1 MPFDFRPVF
10 QRALPYGN
18 FLKKHATEENRARW
32 KQVYDSVT
40 LTADQ
45 AQLLGSFRRKMSVL
59 CMAGPWCGDCVN
71 ACPIFQ
77 RFAEHSLLIDLR
89 FINRERDF
97 EAASRGV
104 APGGNT
110 PLSINAAPPA
120 KTAPAAPT
128 DVDDDIRS
136 RPIGKIL
143 VKWGILTPER
153 VEKALMVQ
161 EEQKAKGLNVR
172 IGDVMTEMGFI
183 TGDQR
188 DQALAAQSG
197 YASFG
202 LWDVAVAKELSICGA
217 PRVPVLV
224 FLSEDWQECE
234 RYGERTLHTYREKA
248 KKHFSSLEGA
258 SCPTGLLVPE
268 KDAIAANTAEWLTHF
283 ERVQWMLLTS
293 PRLAKLHGEI

>member
-10 QRALPYGN
+10 QRAQPYAE
-18 FLKKHATEENRARW
+18 FLETYATPDNRTRW

-40 LTADQ
+40 ITPDQ

-89 FINRERDF
+89 FVNRERDF
-97 EAASRGV
+97 EAAARGG
-104 APGGNT
+104 APAT
-110 PLSINAAPPA
+110 PLSIN
-120 KTAPAAPT
+120 TPAAPAQVAAAE
-128 DVDDDIRS
+128 DEVDEDIRS

-153 VEKALMVQ
+153 VEKALLVQ

-172 IGDVMTEMGFI
+172 IGDVMKDMGLI
-183 TGDQR
+183 TGAQR

-197 YASFG
+197 YASVG
-202 LWDVAVAKELSICGA
+202 LWDVAVARELSICGA

-224 FLSEDWQECE
+224 FLSEDWHECE

-248 KKHFSSLEGA
+248 KKHFASLEGA

-268 KDAIAANTAEWLTHF
+268 KDALAANVAEWLGHF
-283 ERVQWMLLTS
+283 ERIQWMLLTS
-293 PRLAKLHGEI
+293 PRLAKLHGEV